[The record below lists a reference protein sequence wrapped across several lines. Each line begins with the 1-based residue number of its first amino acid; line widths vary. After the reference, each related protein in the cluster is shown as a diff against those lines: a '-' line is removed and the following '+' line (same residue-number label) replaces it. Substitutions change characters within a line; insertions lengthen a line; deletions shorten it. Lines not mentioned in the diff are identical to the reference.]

1 MCVEVWAWVMLL
13 TSLLKAQSEQSAVV
27 VGVVELFVDVQTFTR
42 EYVPREAD
50 GEHRGVVVDAM

>member
-42 EYVPREAD
+42 EYVP
-50 GEHRGVVVDAM
+50 